1 MLLTEG
7 GDEARGFGH
16 LELLANL
23 HLMKSISTDSTELLF
38 DHKEKSP
45 FFYTPTDASSF
56 PPPLVQIT
64 RSIGRLTFSHRPAEI
79 KKGDRDKGRS
89 QYERAHMQQRW
100 MSF

>member
-1 MLLTEG
+1 MLTEG
-7 GDEARGFGH
+7 GDEAPGFGH

-38 DHKEKSP
+38 DHKEKSS

-64 RSIGRLTFSHRPAEI
+64 LSTGRLSFSHGPAE
-79 KKGDRDKGRS
+79 KNKGDRDNGRL
-89 QYERAHMQQRW
+89 QQERTQMQQRW